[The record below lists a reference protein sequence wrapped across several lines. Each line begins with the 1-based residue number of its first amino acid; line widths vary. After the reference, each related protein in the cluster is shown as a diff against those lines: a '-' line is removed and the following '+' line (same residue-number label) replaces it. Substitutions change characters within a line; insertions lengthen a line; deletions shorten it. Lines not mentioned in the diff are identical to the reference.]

1 MHRQQV
7 IRNRNL
13 RRLLNNFDE
22 DSITTRE
29 FLMSAGNQF
38 EFDDDNNRGNNAR
51 DFSYIVLKRFEK
63 GLKSKLKR
71 SRILS
76 DADTEV

>member
-7 IRNRNL
+7 IRNRKL

-38 EFDDDNNRGNNAR
+38 EFDDDNNRGNNAQ
-51 DFSYIVLKRFEK
+51 DFSYIVLKRFEESFK
-63 GLKSKLKR
+63 VKVKAFQNL
-71 SRILS
+71 
-76 DADTEV
+76 V